1 MQSLQKL
8 TVGSIKQFKQQNPW
22 KLKKSTIIPT
32 SDHTGTVPMRRDSH
46 YLVRLWQFNNV
57 CDNFKKTEKSKV
69 WIPTANVGTKQI
81 KLTRKRPG
89 NVQNFLI
96 NWSFSQTVKTKRLF
110 PHYLLLENAR
120 KRKGNSF
127 IKWESE
133 FTYFCI
139 ESLGLFSK
147 K

>member
-1 MQSLQKL
+1 
-8 TVGSIKQFKQQNPW
+8 
-22 KLKKSTIIPT
+22 
-32 SDHTGTVPMRRDSH
+32 MRRDSH

-120 KRKGNSF
+120 KRKGNS
-127 IKWESE
+127 ILKWESE
-133 FTYFCI
+133 FTYFASNHWVYFHKSKIAKGKTGCFQFCF
-139 ESLGLFSK
+139 LKMFSFK
-147 K
+147 APNDAFL